1 MEKIII
7 LAPAKINLFLNVGDR
22 QGGRPIMT
30 SRPSCRRSRCLIG
43 SRSAK
48 TTAKRKPSSTSAAAI
63 SWRRTVPGNIVYRA
77 ASAFFAAAGIENY
90 NVSFLIEKKIPAE
103 AGLGGGSSDAAAAI
117 IALDRLYGTAMT
129 TEALCGIGAG
139 VGADVPFCIKKGTA
153 VARRNRGNAGK
164 LRADAGLC
172 GRGRDSEGSRICTAD
187 AYGKIDDVRES
198 APVSCADML
207 AAMTSC
213 DLERISSVLYNKF
226 EKVTDPATGVPELLA
241 RLSEIGA
248 SGVRMSGSGPAVF
261 GLFRDIPAARAAK
274 EKLGEGFTSFV
285 CSPARRDYP
294 YIES

>member
-1 MEKIII
+1 MPDC
-7 LAPAKINLFLNVGDR
+7 AVVV
-22 QGGRPIMT
+22 
-30 SRPSCRRSRCLIG
+30 
-43 SRSAK
+43 
-48 TTAKRKPSSTSAAAI
+48 AI
-63 SWRRTVPGNIVYRA
+63 P
-77 ASAFFAAAGIENY
+77 
-90 NVSFLIEKKIPAE
+90 K
-103 AGLGGGSSDAAAAI
+103 
-117 IALDRLYGTAMT
+117 
-129 TEALCGIGAG
+129 
-139 VGADVPFCIKKGTA
+139 
-153 VARRNRGNAGK
+153 
-164 LRADAGLC
+164 
-172 GRGRDSEGSRICTAD
+172 GSRICTAD

-274 EKLGEGFTSFV
+274 EKLGESFTSFV

>member
-22 QGGRPIMT
+22 REDGYHDIETVMQTLTLFDRLEVCKNDCKTEAVIDV
-30 SRPSCRRSRCLIG
+30 RCRDFMAPDG
-43 SRSAK
+43 A
-48 TTAKRKPSSTSAAAI
+48 
-63 SWRRTVPGNIVYRA
+63 GNIVYRA

-153 VARRNRGNAGK
+153 VARGIGEMLESCAPMPDCAVVVAIPK
-164 LRADAGLC
+164 
-172 GRGRDSEGSRICTAD
+172 GSRICTAD

-213 DLERISSVLYNKF
+213 DLERISSVLFNKF

-274 EKLGEGFTSFV
+274 EKLGESFTSFV